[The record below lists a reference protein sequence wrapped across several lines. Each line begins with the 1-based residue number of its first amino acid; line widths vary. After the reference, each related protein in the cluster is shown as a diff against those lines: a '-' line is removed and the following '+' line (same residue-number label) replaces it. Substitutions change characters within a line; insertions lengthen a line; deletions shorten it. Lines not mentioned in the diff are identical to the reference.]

1 LTETQKNTNL
11 LTGTVMMNEMTS
23 RAIKEIVGL
32 LNSLILAT
40 EKKKMFVQD
49 ICHTIGS
56 EKMGELFEKGKET
69 LGEKFGLWLITD
81 NPSLGGVSPVER
93 VCTDRGGFKAV
104 MEVLSKI
111 EYGGVA

>member
-1 LTETQKNTNL
+1 
-11 LTGTVMMNEMTS
+11 MINEETS
-23 RAIKEIVGL
+23 RAIKEIVDL
-32 LNSLILAT
+32 LNFLILKT
-40 EKKKMFVQD
+40 ERKKMFVQD

-81 NPSLGGVSPVER
+81 NPSLGGVSPAER
-93 VCTDRGGFKAV
+93 ICTDKKGGFKAV
-104 MEVLSKI
+104 MELLSKI